1 MPPKPEST
9 IYIVDDDESVRN
21 ALEMLL
27 CSAGMKV
34 YTFASASDFLSSNP
48 SDINSCL
55 IADIRMEGIDGL
67 ELQQK
72 LKNEG
77 NRIPIIF
84 ITAFDTKKNREQAK
98 RGGAIAYFRKPVDD
112 QSLLDSIHWALL
124 HGTKVADKKKR
135 ITT

>member
-1 MPPKPEST
+1 MPSEPKST

-27 CSAGMKV
+27 LSAGMKV
-34 YTFASASDFLSSNP
+34 YSFASATDFLSSNP
-48 SDINSCL
+48 GEINSCL

-72 LKNEG
+72 LNDEG

-84 ITAFDTKKNREQAK
+84 LTAFDTKKNREQAQ
-98 RGGAIAYFRKPVDD
+98 RGGAVGYFRKPVDD
-112 QSLLDSIHWALL
+112 QSLLDSIRWALCRD
-124 HGTKVADKKKR
+124 TR
-135 ITT
+135 